1 MNPGDLVQLRR
12 VKYPTYETYY
22 TVGIFVG
29 FKMHYF
35 KTSPVVAKTLLL
47 LTESGLQEYIISA
60 EDPFAGF
67 QLIQSVNDTE
77 A

>member
-1 MNPGDLVQLRR
+1 MIPGDLVQLRR
-12 VKYPTYETYY
+12 MKYPTCETYY

-29 FKMHYF
+29 FKLHHLR
-35 KTSPVVAKTLLL
+35 SSSIIAKTLLL
-47 LTESGLQEYIISA
+47 LTGSGLQEYIISS

-77 A
+77 I